1 MDQIALIF
9 VCLLGGIIL
18 KRLPNIPENP
28 HKGINF
34 FLIYVS
40 LPAVTLR
47 YIPYF
52 QLDFFALIPISVSFI
67 IFGFA
72 WLFFKTLQKSLGWSN
87 ALTASLTLT
96 CGLGNTSFVGFPLI
110 ESYFG
115 KEGLPTAVII
125 DQGSFLVLASA
136 GLAVAISA
144 AHGKVKPFVIL
155 KKIVLFP
162 QFMAFI
168 IALFFLGKGFGPVVE
183 SVLSKLAVTLVPLAL
198 VSVGLQIQFSFK
210 QMKRRFIAIGLSYKL
225 ILAPIIIFLFFKFI
239 LQDSSSLSARVSILE
254 AAMAPMITASI
265 LATEYELEAPLAQM
279 ITSIG
284 ILLSFGTTFIWWLI
298 IGS

>member
-9 VCLLGGIIL
+9 VCLLGGILL
-18 KRLPNIPENP
+18 KRLPAIPEDS

-34 FLIYVS
+34 FIIYIS
-40 LPAVTLR
+40 LPAVTLL

-52 QLDFFALIPISVSFI
+52 QLNIIALIPITVSFI

-72 WLFFKTLQKSLGWSN
+72 WLFFKLLQKMYGWSD
-87 ALTASLTLT
+87 ALTACLTLT

-136 GLAVAISA
+136 GLAVAIKA
-144 AHGKVKPFVIL
+144 AHGKVKSTVIV

-162 QFMAFI
+162 QFIAFI
-168 IALFFLGKGFGPVVE
+168 IALFFLGKGFGELAE
-183 SVLSKLAVTLVPLAL
+183 SVFSKLAATLVPLAL

-210 QMKRRFIAIGLSYKL
+210 EIRRRYIALGLSYKL
-225 ILAPIIIFLFFKFI
+225 ILAPIIIFIFFKYGVNDI
-239 LQDSSSLSARVSILE
+239 SSLSAKVSVME

-265 LATEYELEAPLAQM
+265 LASQYKLEAPLAQM

-284 ILLSFGTTFIWWLI
+284 ILLSFGTTYLWWIFL
-298 IGS
+298 GL

>member
-9 VCLLGGIIL
+9 VCLLGGILL
-18 KRLPNIPENP
+18 KRLPAIPEDS

-34 FLIYVS
+34 FIIYIS
-40 LPAVTLR
+40 LPAVTLL

-52 QLDFFALIPISVSFI
+52 QLNIIALIPITVSFI

-72 WLFFKTLQKSLGWSN
+72 WLIFKLLQKKYGWTD
-87 ALTASLTLT
+87 ALTACLTLT

-125 DQGSFLVLASA
+125 DQGSFLMLASA
-136 GLAVAISA
+136 GLAVAIKA
-144 AHGKVKPFVIL
+144 AHGKVKSTVIV

-162 QFMAFI
+162 QFIAFI
-168 IALFFLGKGFGPVVE
+168 IALFFLGKGFGELAE
-183 SVLSKLAVTLVPLAL
+183 SVFSKLAATLVPLAL

-210 QMKRRFIAIGLSYKL
+210 EIRRRYIALGLSYKL
-225 ILAPIIIFLFFKFI
+225 ILAPIIIFIFFKYGVNDI
-239 LQDSSSLSARVSILE
+239 SSLSARVSVME

-265 LATEYELEAPLAQM
+265 LASQYKLEAPLAQM

-284 ILLSFGTTFIWWLI
+284 ILLSFGTTYLWWIFL
-298 IGS
+298 GL